1 MKICYSTI
9 GCPDWDFKEI
19 FSCAKDLGY
28 NAVEVRGIS
37 NELFAPAIILVGRPS
52 KKATSTSYF
61 PLIK

>member
-37 NELFAPAIILVGRPS
+37 NELFAPAIKQFAEGLE
-52 KKATSTSYF
+52 KTKEYF
-61 PLIK
+61 HHS